1 MSPEQFIR
9 WCGRSANRYSSN
21 DWQRPLIMGVLNVT
35 PDSFSD
41 GGLYFSVD
49 KACRR
54 AEEMIAQGANI
65 IDIGGEST
73 RPGAEP
79 VSEDEELS
87 RVIPVI
93 EKLCQITEHCISID
107 TSKPQVMKQALAAGA
122 GMVNDVCALRAT
134 HALDVLSQSSVPIC
148 LMHMQET
155 PRIMQNNPCY
165 PDGIMEELRRFFSER
180 ISACLSA
187 GIDKSR
193 LILDPGFGFG
203 KRVEHNLQLIK
214 QIDRLAEFKL
224 PLLLGVSRK
233 NTIGSVLSRD
243 VSQRMIGSVVATL
256 YAALK
261 GVSLIRTHDVDE
273 THQALLMMEAI
284 SNAGSVGIKKEK
296 EYEST

>member
-1 MSPEQFIR
+1 
-9 WCGRSANRYSSN
+9 
-21 DWQRPLIMGVLNVT
+21 MGVLNVT

-54 AEEMIAQGANI
+54 AEEMIAQGADI
-65 IDIGGEST
+65 IDVGGEST

-165 PDGIMEELRRFFSER
+165 PDGIMEELRQFFSER

-284 SNAGSVGIKKEK
+284 SNAGSVEIKKEK